1 MVLTTIIR
9 NHIRSRAGGFDF
21 IRCNFCGKDNRIELE
36 KKENENAFFCQR
48 CDIPIEV
55 KEITSQSE
63 IYSDFLN
70 DNPDIRPF

>member
-1 MVLTTIIR
+1 VVLTTIIR

-36 KKENENAFFCQR
+36 IKENESAFFCQC
-48 CDIPIEV
+48 CDITIEE
-55 KEITSQSE
+55 KDFTLQSE

-70 DNPDIRPF
+70 DNPDIRPL